1 MRDARCPTSLI
12 PDLASKNLNYMTKAM
27 NKLKSIGWTSI
38 VMVALIIAMGL
49 ATESCKSTGKM
60 SKKDRK
66 AAIALA
72 KQQLQPIISGTSTLS
87 LPDQEKLVN
96 EIINKKLNDPTVND
110 MIIQAQQAI
119 KKAYAEQDKIHQQ
132 KVDAAR
138 AELLDMLL
146 NKDGKSATE
155 LQNEL
160 NAIKAQKLNDTEIND
175 LILKVQ
181 AKIDAMKSNKV
192 ALPIKTQLENSFQAV
207 ADAAK
212 AGNLPEA
219 DNVIKNTLQ
228 YFTDPDAPVLIIIY
242 RQGSTVDYDKPTT
255 IQRYLNFCKDQKK
268 SANSVDAIQQD
279 ASGKIKELDLIK
291 K

>member
-1 MRDARCPTSLI
+1 MI
-12 PDLASKNLNYMTKAM
+12 KAM
-27 NKLKSIGWTSI
+27 SKVKSIGWTSI
-38 VMVALIIAMGL
+38 VMIALVIAMGL
-49 ATESCKSTGKM
+49 GTESCKSTGKM

-110 MIIQAQQAI
+110 MVIQAQQAI
-119 KKAYAEQDKIHQQ
+119 KKAYAEKDKLHQQ

-138 AELLDMLL
+138 AQLLDMLL
-146 NKDGKSATE
+146 NKDGKSAIE

-160 NAIKAQKLNDTEIND
+160 NAIKSQNLGDNEISD
-175 LILKVQ
+175 LIVKVQ
-181 AKIDAMKSNKV
+181 AKIDGMKNKPS
-192 ALPIKTQLENSFQAV
+192 LPIKTQIENAFQGI

-212 AGNLPEA
+212 AGNLTET
-219 DNVIKNTLQ
+219 DNIIKNTLQ

-255 IQRYLNFCKDQKK
+255 IQHYLNFCKDQKK
-268 SANSVDAIQQD
+268 SLNSVDAIQQD

>member
-1 MRDARCPTSLI
+1 
-12 PDLASKNLNYMTKAM
+12 
-27 NKLKSIGWTSI
+27 
-38 VMVALIIAMGL
+38 
-49 ATESCKSTGKM
+49 
-60 SKKDRK
+60 
-66 AAIALA
+66 
-72 KQQLQPIISGTSTLS
+72 
-87 LPDQEKLVN
+87 
-96 EIINKKLNDPTVND
+96 

>member
-1 MRDARCPTSLI
+1 M
-12 PDLASKNLNYMTKAM
+12 KNIKN
-27 NKLKSIGWTSI
+27 
-38 VMVALIIAMGL
+38 VMVLMLLVVAMAAGF
-49 ATESCKSTGKM
+49 ESCKSTGKM

-66 AAIALA
+66 AAIELA
-72 KQQLQPIISGTSTLS
+72 KKQLQPIISGTSTQPLAE
-87 LPDQEKLVN
+87 QERLVN

-119 KKAYAEQDKIHQQ
+119 KKAYAERDRVHQQ

-146 NKDGKSATE
+146 NKDGKTASE
-155 LQNEL
+155 LQAEL
-160 NAIKAQKLNDTEIND
+160 NTIKAQNLGDSEIND

-181 AKIDAMKSNKV
+181 NKIDGMKNKPSV
-192 ALPIKTQLENSFQAV
+192 PVKTQLENAFQGI

-212 AGNLPEA
+212 AGNSAEA
-219 DNVIKNTLQ
+219 DNIIKNTLQ
-228 YFTDPDAPVLIIIY
+228 YFSDPDAPVLIIIF

-255 IQRYLNFCKDQKK
+255 IQHYLNFCKDQKK
-268 SANSVDAIQQD
+268 SANAVDAIQQD

>member
-1 MRDARCPTSLI
+1 MAKYFRFLTTSLFKKQI
-12 PDLASKNLNYMTKAM
+12 YMTKAM

-119 KKAYAEQDKIHQQ
+119 KKAYAEQDKLHQQ

-212 AGNLPEA
+212 SGNLAEA

>member
-1 MRDARCPTSLI
+1 M
-12 PDLASKNLNYMTKAM
+12 KNVKN
-27 NKLKSIGWTSI
+27 
-38 VMVALIIAMGL
+38 VMVLMMLVVAMAAGF
-49 ATESCKSTGKM
+49 EGCKSTGKM

-96 EIINKKLNDPTVND
+96 EIINKKLNDPTVNE

-119 KKAYAEQDKIHQQ
+119 KKAYAEQEKLHQQ

-160 NAIKAQKLNDTEIND
+160 NTIKAQKLNDSEIND
-175 LILKVQ
+175 LIAKVQ
-181 AKIDAMKSNKV
+181 AKIDGMKSNKV

-212 AGNLPEA
+212 AGNLTEA

-242 RQGSTVDYDKPTT
+242 RQGNAPPDYDKPTT

-268 SANSVDAIQQD
+268 SANAVDAIQQD